1 MKLGNL
7 GKFIFQL
14 LRSLTSI
21 DKKHLLPIPLLVFLN
36 GLAIVALGSLS
47 IYAKIENKGAGI
59 ENLFSDPFNRSTFYL
74 GWFTGISEILWSTAI
89 AVCLFTTFLLPP
101 ANRKVKGFFLVSSL
115 LMALLYFDD
124 RFRLTLIL
132 VVFFGA
138 YTKVK
143 AIVYSIYGSLLIL
156 YGWKF
161 RQIIKKT
168 LYLPL
173 ILSFLLFTLSSVV
186 DITPMT
192 SRGAHAM
199 LEDGTKL
206 IGLINLTLYFWY
218 ACYTEV
224 KQYILDEKKL

>member
-1 MKLGNL
+1 MKLGN
-7 GKFIFQL
+7 FIVRS
-14 LRSLTSI
+14 LRSLVSLG
-21 DKKHLLPIPLLVFLN
+21 KKHLFPIPVLIWLN

-47 IYAKIENKGAGI
+47 IYAKIQNKGEGI
-59 ENLFSDPFNRSTFYL
+59 SNLFSDTFQIRTFYF
-74 GWFTGISEILWSTAI
+74 GWFTAISEILWCIAI
-89 AVCLFTTFLLPP
+89 AICLFTTFLLPQVNHR
-101 ANRKVKGFFLVSSL
+101 AKSFFLASSL
-115 LMALLYFDD
+115 LMTLLYFDD
-124 RFRLTLIL
+124 RFRLTLII

-161 RQIIKKT
+161 RQRISKT
-168 LYLPL
+168 PYLPL
-173 ILSFLLFTLSSVV
+173 LVSFFLFAFSSFI

-218 ACYTEV
+218 TCYTEV
-224 KQYILDEKKL
+224 KQYLNY

>member
-1 MKLGNL
+1 MKLGN
-7 GKFIFQL
+7 FIFKS
-14 LRSLTSI
+14 LRSLVDI
-21 DKKHLLPIPLLVFLN
+21 GKKHLFPIPLLVWLN

-47 IYAKIENKGAGI
+47 LYAKIQNKGEGI
-59 ENLFSDPFNRSTFYL
+59 ENLFSDPFHSTTYYF
-74 GWFTGISEILWSTAI
+74 GWFTGISEILWCVAI
-89 AVCLFTTFLLPP
+89 AICLFTTFLLPQ
-101 ANRKVKGFFLVSSL
+101 ANHRAKSFFLASSL

-143 AIVYSIYGSLLIL
+143 AIVYSIYGSLLVL

-161 RQIIKKT
+161 RQKISKT
-168 LYLPL
+168 PYLPL
-173 ILSFLLFTLSSVV
+173 LFSFFLFAFSSFI

-192 SRGAHAM
+192 SRGTHAM

-218 ACYTEV
+218 TCYREV
-224 KQYILDEKKL
+224 KQYLRN